1 MRLLCIA
8 AAHEPIGYVA
18 VAGRGL
24 DETSLARMTGCL
36 ESEAKDLLGELERNG
51 VFSRDRQGRIYS
63 RRMVNDAK
71 KAAIARKNGK
81 SGGNPSL
88 SKQRDFSSPDNQSD
102 KPRVKPQKPEARNHK
117 DINHQKD
124 DGFEQWYD
132 AYPKHVGRGQAE
144 KAYRIAIKIAEP
156 LALLE
161 GAKRYAIERSGQ
173 DAKFTALPATW
184 LNGKRWLDEAAPP
197 ATSAASESKY
207 RSISERYRGAA

>member
-51 VFSRDRQGRIYS
+51 VFSRDRQGRIFS
-63 RRMVNDAK
+63 RRMIRDAK

-81 SGGNPSL
+81 SGGNPNL
-88 SKQRDFSSPDNQSD
+88 SKQKSFSASDNLPD
-102 KPRVKPQKPEARNHK
+102 KPSVKPQKPETRSHTDK
-117 DINHQKD
+117 YHHPD
-124 DGFEQWYD
+124 DGFDEWYQ
-132 AYPKHVGRGQAE
+132 AYPKHVGRGQAARAY
-144 KAYRIAIKIAEP
+144 KAALKIAEP
-156 LALLE
+156 LTLLE
-161 GAKRYAIERSGQ
+161 GVKRYAAERAGQ

-184 LNGKRWLDEAAPP
+184 LNGERWLDEASP
-197 ATSAASESKY
+197 SEAASDESKY
-207 RSISERYRGAA
+207 SRISNRYRGAA